1 MSQRTLILLAVALPV
16 AALLGLLAWAS
27 VRQGGGPAGAG
38 INRTFGEV
46 RIAPGPARDFALTL
60 LDGRTVTLAE
70 LRGKVVMVDFWAS
83 WCPPCQDEAATLAE
97 VYGEYAGQ
105 PVEFVG
111 VDIWDRREDALAFVA
126 RYGVT
131 YPSGVDVKG
140 AIAIDYGVKGIPEKF
155 FIDRDG
161 MLRRKFVGPMT
172 ADTLRVVLGEL
183 LSAPSR

>member
-27 VRQGGGPAGAG
+27 ARQGGAPAGAG
-38 INRTFGEV
+38 INRKFGEV
-46 RIAPGPARDFALTL
+46 RIQPGPARDLSLTL
-60 LDGRTVTLAE
+60 LDGGAVTLAE
-70 LRGKVVMVDFWAS
+70 LQGKVVMVDFWAS
-83 WCPPCQDEAATLAE
+83 WCPPCREEAPTLAE
-97 VYGEYAGQ
+97 VYREYAGQ

-111 VDIWDRREDALAFVA
+111 VDIWDRREDALAFVE

-161 MLRRKFVGPMT
+161 VVRRKFGGPMT
-172 ADTLRVVLGEL
+172 AENLRAVLGEL
-183 LSAPSR
+183 LDAPTP

>member
-1 MSQRTLILLAVALPV
+1 MSQRTLIMLAVALPV
-16 AALLGLLAWAS
+16 AGLLGLLAWAS
-27 VRQGGGPAGAG
+27 VQQKGGPAGAG
-38 INRTFGEV
+38 INRKFGEV
-46 RIAPGPARDFALTL
+46 RITPGPARDFSLTL
-60 LDGRTVTLAE
+60 LDGRAVTLAD

-83 WCPPCQDEAATLAE
+83 WCPPCQEEAATLAE
-97 VYGEYAGQ
+97 VYREYAGQ

-111 VDIWDRREDALAFVA
+111 VDIWDRRDDALAFVE

-161 MLRRKFVGPMT
+161 VVRRKFVGPMT
-172 ADTLRVVLGEL
+172 ESNLREILDQL
-183 LSAPSR
+183 MQ